1 MTQQTEATRE
11 VASQKRHWDPPD
23 WRQNPKRPGRQ
34 RSRPE
39 GTLPSVARQSD
50 HTTCSTASCAL
61 LAPQTRSHLPVQR
74 HLWIT
79 GRGAAEPVDN
89 WPCLSKP
96 EITKL
101 VTDEQAA
108 VAAGRCAISTM
119 VSVSVVPKTS
129 VQSSGT
135 PLSQEATRIQ
145 FVQFL
150 VVHIAITRNWP
161 SRLSQES
168 TPVGEIPC
176 RTTPDM
182 RDQCPSLELKDRC
195 KCSSPVRITDRPGR
209 TTPAD
214 PKTSRLSSRKWHIQ

>member
-50 HTTCSTASCAL
+50 HIASSPVSCAL

-89 WPCLSKP
+89 WPSP
-96 EITKL
+96 HETRTVGL
-101 VTDEQAA
+101 VTNEQAA

-119 VSVSVVPKTS
+119 DTVIVVPKTS
-129 VQSSGT
+129 VQSSG
-135 PLSQEATRIQ
+135 SRR
-145 FVQFL
+145 FL
-150 VVHIAITRNWP
+150 RKRP
-161 SRLSQES
+161 ES
-168 TPVGEIPC
+168 
-176 RTTPDM
+176 
-182 RDQCPSLELKDRC
+182 S
-195 KCSSPVRITDRPGR
+195 
-209 TTPAD
+209 
-214 PKTSRLSSRKWHIQ
+214 SSRSW